1 MISRWVIAPS
11 SRVCPHTRDEFRF
24 IAVAQTTMDPTQLPK
39 KLVGSEDERAVS
51 PVIGVILMVAITVI
65 LAAVIAAFVL
75 DIGPGDSTISAAA
88 DVTVEGDEADE
99 IHVEITSGGGDLDG
113 VALVDDGGDI
123 VEVNEDDAN
132 TGATIEFETDDVN
145 SDCDEGCTAYGFS
158 GSVTEDD
165 TIDDADANVNLGS
178 ATTDGDD

>member
-1 MISRWVIAPS
+1 
-11 SRVCPHTRDEFRF
+11 
-24 IAVAQTTMDPTQLPK
+24 MDPTNIPQ

-88 DVTVEGDEADE
+88 DVSVEGDSDE
-99 IHVEITSGGGDLDG
+99 IHVEITSGGGDMDG
-113 VALVDDGGDI
+113 IALVDDGGEI
-123 VEVNEDDAN
+123 VAVDEDDAN
-132 TGATIEFETDDVN
+132 TGATIEFDDVN
-145 SDCDEGCTAYGFS
+145 TDCDEGCTAYGFS
-158 GSVTEDD
+158 GSVTTDD

-178 ATTDGDD
+178 ATTDGE